1 MEILKRASDIWS
13 PAALNL
19 GSAFALGFICSTVF
33 PIGEMI
39 WVASH
44 NLSGSLE
51 KFDAITLP
59 EIPYVAI
66 IGAILLLGTCAL
78 LVSFLRSENS
88 AKRRLV
94 NKPDSV
100 IAATVPE
107 TARVVDI
114 PEASTQ
120 TDPSAEL
127 SAKES
132 AFAEAYAELEK
143 QLVDLLRF
151 VSRYLESSDA
161 YSASVTQAQSE
172 LNSAV
177 SVEQIRAAIKILV
190 VQHEKEQCNARELR
204 DRLEDSQSRTT
215 EINERLVQVE
225 TEAKIDALTSVA
237 NRRWFEEFLD
247 REVAKSHEE
256 ETPLCLLMADLDL
269 FKKINDTFGHQTGD
283 EVIKRFARLLSEN
296 VRSTDLVSRYGG
308 EEFAIVLPKT
318 PSGNAF
324 QLAER
329 VRSKLEAVEIKDT
342 ATGQHIGQVTA
353 SFGIAEIHEE
363 ELPSSLIER
372 ADRKLYDAKRNGRNR
387 TELESSSSLTR
398 EKSTDK

>member
-19 GSAFALGFICSTVF
+19 GSAFVLGFICSIML

-51 KFDAITLP
+51 KLDAISLP

-66 IGAILLLGTCAL
+66 IGAILFLGTCAL
-78 LVSFLRSENS
+78 LFSFVRYENS
-88 AKRRLV
+88 AKRSIV
-94 NKPDSV
+94 KKPTSV
-100 IAATVPE
+100 ISATGPE
-107 TARVVDI
+107 TVRVVDM
-114 PEASTQ
+114 PEASVQ
-120 TDPSAEL
+120 ADPSTEL
-127 SAKES
+127 SSRES
-132 AFAEAYAELEK
+132 AFAEAYAELEE
-143 QLVDLLRF
+143 QLGDLLRF

-161 YSASVTQAQSE
+161 CSASVIQAQSQ
-172 LNSAV
+172 LKSAV

-190 VQHEKEQCNARELR
+190 IQHEKEQRNARELR
-204 DRLEDSQSRTT
+204 DRLEDAQSRTT
-215 EINERLVQVE
+215 EINERLAQVE

-247 REVAKSHEE
+247 NEIAKSHEE

-269 FKKINDTFGHQTGD
+269 FKNINDTFGHQTGD

-329 VRSKLEAVEIKDT
+329 VRSKLEAIEIKDT
-342 ATGQHIGQVTA
+342 ATGRHIGQVTA
-353 SFGIAEIHEE
+353 SFGIAEIQEE
-363 ELPSSLIER
+363 ESHNSLIER

-398 EKSTDK
+398 EKSID